1 MTSTQKTER
10 PRGESALLTGTST
23 DVGVTID
30 KHGGQN
36 NHWVG
41 TWTTA
46 PVPLDGIA
54 VKTGNLGQSERVRV
68 DGGGSIGLARERN
81 RGLYSLPGNL

>member
-1 MTSTQKTER
+1 MTSTRKLS
-10 PRGESALLTGTST
+10 PRGESVVLTGTST

-46 PVPLDGIA
+46 PVPW
-54 VKTGNLGQSERVRV
+54 TE
-68 DGGGSIGLARERN
+68 
-81 RGLYSLPGNL
+81 